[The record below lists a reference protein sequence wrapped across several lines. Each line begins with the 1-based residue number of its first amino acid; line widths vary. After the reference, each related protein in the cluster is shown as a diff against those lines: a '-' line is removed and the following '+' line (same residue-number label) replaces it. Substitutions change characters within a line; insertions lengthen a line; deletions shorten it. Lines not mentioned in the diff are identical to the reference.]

1 MSAFKPIIRELKD
14 DRFDDAIDVNLK
26 RFTRNRRHDSA
37 EVLFR

>member
-26 RFTRNRRHDSA
+26 RFKRNRRHDSA